1 MRRVWTGTDAL
12 RLYRLYI
19 QLRQFLAFMV
29 LQKHNGKEEPIG
41 KLMDVLSE
49 GVLLASLDYPAAATN
64 QHSFLS
70 FLMSLNELQPISAE
84 SDAEAM

>member
-1 MRRVWTGTDAL
+1 MRRVLTGTDAL
-12 RLYRLYI
+12 RLYRLYL
-19 QLRQFLAFMV
+19 QWRQFLVFMV

-41 KLMDVLSE
+41 DVLSE
-49 GVLLASLDYPAAATN
+49 GVLPASLDYPAAATN

>member
-1 MRRVWTGTDAL
+1 MRSVDWNRC
-12 RLYRLYI
+12 I
-19 QLRQFLAFMV
+19 QAVQVVSSVEAILGLHGSSKTQW
-29 LQKHNGKEEPIG
+29 KEEPIG

-49 GVLLASLDYPAAATN
+49 GVLPASLDYPAAATN
-64 QHSFLS
+64 RHSFLS

>member
-1 MRRVWTGTDAL
+1 
-12 RLYRLYI
+12 
-19 QLRQFLAFMV
+19 MV
-29 LQKHNGKEEPIG
+29 LQKHNGKEEPTG
-41 KLMDVLSE
+41 KLMGVLSE
-49 GVLLASLDYPAAATN
+49 GVLLARLDYPAAAAN